1 MQLRPRNSRND
12 GVRLFDLGFA
22 AEPPQLVDAERGLTN
37 VVQVADATYEVD
49 ATIFDAHDQRLVR
62 SGVVLARRSFGGHP
76 TEWYL
81 DAPDWAPWLPVDAS
95 STSEEMPDQ
104 FRDAV
109 VPFMRRAELAESAQ
123 LHCRRRT
130 WHLRDDQRAV
140 LARLSDDQVTVRRG
154 QLVTGRYREVTLT
167 PVAATAQQMSWL
179 AENLTAVGAARVPAF
194 PSLAERL
201 GAPATGPSDLPAVAD
216 WNDTTPAPAF
226 VQALWA
232 GRLRELLGA
241 DLALRSGLSTNT
253 SKLVSVLRRLRREI
267 RGLAPVLDAEWV
279 ADSDAALARVTAAI
293 TEAAEAPDSQDYL
306 GVIDRIVVAARAVQV
321 SNAEQTA
328 GELARA
334 LVANSLKD
342 SRKSVD
348 NLSPDAP
355 QEAWDAAVGRVE
367 SLVDACAIAD
377 LLPLTRDRRFT
388 RRAVRM
394 ADRLA
399 AASDPQLAALRD
411 SVPTLTPEQAFAAGR
426 DYQRRKLA
434 QNKARADLLAQ
445 WPKWRRKLV
454 VS

>member
-1 MQLRPRNSRND
+1 MQLRSRPFRSN

-22 AEPPQLVDAERGLTN
+22 VDPPQLVDPQRGLTN

-49 ATIFDAHDQRLVR
+49 ATIFDAHDQRMVR
-62 SGVVLARRSFGGHP
+62 SGVVLARRTFAGHP

-95 STSEEMPDQ
+95 STSEELPEK

-109 VPFMRRAELAESAQ
+109 VPFMRRAELVESAQ

-167 PVAATAQQMSWL
+167 PVGATPEQMSWL

-194 PSLAERL
+194 PPLAERL

-216 WNDTTPAPAF
+216 WNDATPAPAF
-226 VQALWA
+226 VQSLWA

-241 DLALRSGLSTNT
+241 DLALRTGLSTDT
-253 SKLVSVLRRLRREI
+253 KKLVAILRRLRREI

-279 ADSDAALARVTAAI
+279 ADSDAALAQVT
-293 TEAAEAPDSQDYL
+293 TEISETTDPPDSSDYL
-306 GVIDRIVVAARAVQV
+306 GVIDRVVVAARAVQV
-321 SNAEQTA
+321 GMGEQTA

-334 LVANSLKD
+334 LVGNALKD
-342 SRKSVD
+342 TRKAVD

-355 QEAWDAAVGRVE
+355 QDAWDSAVSRVE
-367 SLVDACAIAD
+367 SLVNACAIAD

-394 ADRLA
+394 AERLS
-399 AASDPQLAALRD
+399 AASDPELFALQE
-411 SVPTLTPEQAFAAGR
+411 SVPTLTAEQAFEAGR
-426 DYQRRKLA
+426 EYQRRKLA
-434 QNKARADLLAQ
+434 QNQARADLVNQ